1 MGTFNSRFMLNRT
14 VDLNLG
20 PLVLKAT
27 VPQPVWP
34 VCWSKKLARMLTKSC
49 LNNIHSCFCLRPK
62 AKELGIAQVVVFLV
76 VGFFVS
82 KTHATPLSLYFYF
95 FFLFI
100 LSITIS
106 IYHYIIHVYLPRPTY
121 LPTYTNLCQPTY
133 PYQHTYLPIST
144 HLPTDVFLWTH
155 TNPLLSKLKKF
166 NG

>member
-1 MGTFNSRFMLNRT
+1 
-14 VDLNLG
+14 
-20 PLVLKAT
+20 
-27 VPQPVWP
+27 
-34 VCWSKKLARMLTKSC
+34 MLTKSC

-144 HLPTDVFLWTH
+144 HLPRYLCLL
-155 TNPLLSKLKKF
+155 TNTYQPMSSYHYLPTYLYQSLKINMKSPQTQEPVSVLF
-166 NG
+166 KMVIV

>member
-1 MGTFNSRFMLNRT
+1 
-14 VDLNLG
+14 
-20 PLVLKAT
+20 
-27 VPQPVWP
+27 
-34 VCWSKKLARMLTKSC
+34 MLTKSC

-144 HLPTDVFLWTH
+144 HLPTYLPMSSYQHIPTHVNLPSSTFLPVQIPKYQYILQQTQE
-155 TNPLLSKLKKF
+155 PVLVLF
-166 NG
+166 I